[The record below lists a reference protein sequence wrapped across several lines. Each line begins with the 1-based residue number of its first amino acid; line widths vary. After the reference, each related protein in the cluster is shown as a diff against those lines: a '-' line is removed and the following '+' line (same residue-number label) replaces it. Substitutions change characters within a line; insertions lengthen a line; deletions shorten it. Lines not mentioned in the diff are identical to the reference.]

1 MVGDM
6 TARRLDRTD
15 WELLIRQYEAGATI
29 ADIMALTGRSHSR
42 VRHQIWRITKEDAA
56 DRARYHLAALR
67 RELIRAETE
76 LLTGGV
82 ESAVRR
88 MRALNMLVKLEKEL
102 KTAAAPEA
110 PAAYGAEDIAE
121 MRAEIKRRL
130 DRLRAT
136 RETSGLSGVTDGP
149 GCPGALP

>member
-1 MVGDM
+1 MVGEM

-29 ADIMALTGRSHSR
+29 ADITALTGLSDSWVRNRIRTHSR
-42 VRHQIWRITKEDAA
+42 DEPAL
-56 DRARYHLAALR
+56 RARFHLEALR
-67 RELIRAETE
+67 RELIRTETE
-76 LLTGGV
+76 LLKGGV
-82 ESAVRR
+82 ESAVKR

-136 RETSGLSGVTDGP
+136 RDSSRISRNADGSGCSD
-149 GCPGALP
+149 ALP

>member
-1 MVGDM
+1 M
-6 TARRLDRTD
+6 
-15 WELLIRQYEAGATI
+15 IRQYEAGATI
-29 ADIMALTGRSHSR
+29 ADIMAMTGLSNSWVRNRLRTHS
-42 VRHQIWRITKEDAA
+42 QDDPAI
-56 DRARYHLAALR
+56 RARHHLETLR

-76 LLTGGV
+76 LLKGGV
-82 ESAVRR
+82 DTAVKR

-130 DRLRAT
+130 DRLRAS
-136 RETSGLSGVTDGP
+136 RDTSGVSGYTDGS
-149 GCPGALP
+149 GCPSDIL